1 MHGARATPLHQS
13 TNAPKHQS
21 TWRTPWQGPGAA
33 TRLLLTYN
41 RVARQAADL
50 AKEYDK
56 KAASLELTPDLAKKY
71 DKKAAALELT
81 KAREKWRTAATLEFT
96 KALQEVCRLAPPSP
110 FILNP
115 AP

>member
-13 TNAPKHQS
+13 TNAPTHQS
-21 TWRTPWQGPGAA
+21 TWRTPWQGPCAA

-56 KAASLELTPDLAKKY
+56 KTASLELTKARNERRS
-71 DKKAAALELT
+71 AAALELT
-81 KAREKWRTAATLEFT
+81 EAI
-96 KALQEVCRLAPPSP
+96 QEVCRLAPPSP

-115 AP
+115 TP